1 MVWEPFIIRYKDG
14 NRTQYT
20 GLCVDL
26 LEYIARDLNFTY
38 VISEPPDL
46 SWGHRLPNGTWVG
59 MTAML
64 KRKEVDLAL
73 AGMSVTSE
81 RATVSDYSEGFYFDE
96 LALLVSRPTE
106 EIGWTFFL
114 RPFHWLVYIAL
125 GGSLIFVTAVF
136 VFLERLGDQANMRKD
151 QGNMRRDQG
160 NMRRDQGNMRG
171 DQGNIRR
178 DQANMRGDQ
187 GNIRRDQANMRGDQG
202 NMRGDQGNIR
212 RDQANMRRDQA
223 NMCMDEG
230 NMGRDQANMRRDQAN
245 TWMDDGNMRMDQPH
259 MWMDQGNIKRDQGN
273 IKRDQGNT
281 RRDKEGGVWHGR
293 QPPSVVDSVLGA
305 VETLFGA
312 LLGRAVIY
320 KWRQTPGGR
329 ILLSS
334 WILVSLVTVTTYTAN
349 LTAFS
354 VVTRQRVPFN
364 TLRQLVKRDDYRW
377 GFLSGTMLESILPHS
392 SNEDYTSF
400 YRGAVSFAE
409 SDPSVLS
416 PDVDV
421 QMAQVNSGQ
430 YVFLGTL
437 SIYHHYKSRYCQLTV
452 VSERIEDAIELGL
465 VDYWSRKRFPN
476 NYRCAGEEKAE
487 VMSLSLEHV
496 QSAFLVAGMGLVAA
510 ALVFGLECL
519 RVATFLVMALVVMCP
534 ARVLTSSSVPGPDTV
549 YFQHDFGIT
558 TQPNA
563 DINRCSVC
571 VRFADTALMVL
582 LNIIVNVGVI
592 GSCEDLCDMLPQPHP
607 QGDVCNKLCGTVGI
621 GDFVK
626 SVVKANSNSIYFC
639 ELLGTCPVNDEG
651 DAQISGLT
659 VSPEDGPQGPRK
671 IRFTVESKNGIGTG
685 QLVLSVST
693 VDGIPNASAFPSS
706 QTFTL
711 NASPAPN
718 CDPDKQ
724 TCEKWLPGKYTL
736 SVDICNGE
744 CGSSEPHSAPYDHKQ
759 TTFTITEH

>member
-64 KRKEVDLAL
+64 KRKEADLAL

-136 VFLERLGDQANMRKD
+136 VFLERLGDQANMKKD

-178 DQANMRGDQ
+178 NQANMRGDQ

-202 NMRGDQGNIR
+202 YMRRDQGNIR
-212 RDQANMRRDQA
+212 RVQANMTRDQA
-223 NMCMDEG
+223 DMCMDEG
-230 NMGRDQANMRRDQAN
+230 NMGRDQAYMRKDQAK
-245 TWMDDGNMRMDQPH
+245 H
-259 MWMDQGNIKRDQGN
+259 
-273 IKRDQGNT
+273 
-281 RRDKEGGVWHGR
+281 V
-293 QPPSVVDSVLGA
+293 
-305 VETLFGA
+305 
-312 LLGRAVIY
+312 AVIY

-452 VSERIEDAIELGL
+452 VSERLFTDTFAVHLQKHSPYTRLFNKAIEDAIELGL

-519 RVATFLVMALVVMCP
+519 
-534 ARVLTSSSVPGPDTV
+534 
-549 YFQHDFGIT
+549 
-558 TQPNA
+558 
-563 DINRCSVC
+563 
-571 VRFADTALMVL
+571 
-582 LNIIVNVGVI
+582 
-592 GSCEDLCDMLPQPHP
+592 PHP

-621 GDFVK
+621 DDFVK
-626 SVVKANSNSIYFC
+626 SVVKARANSNSIYFC

-659 VSPEDGPQGPRK
+659 VSPEDGPQG
-671 IRFTVESKNGIGTG
+671 ND
-685 QLVLSVST
+685 VLLMAQ
-693 VDGIPNASAFPSS
+693 NASAFPSS

-736 SVDICNGE
+736 SVAAVLGPDSDAISFQQDVSTTTQPEADINRCSVCVDFAHTALSKLVNIVLSEYIELLRSLAAVCDELCETAGIE
-744 CGSSEPHSAPYDHKQ
+744 RFVKSVVTATSYSIYFCELLGTCPINDEGDAQISGLTVSPESGPQGNDVLLMAQNASAFPSSHTFTLNASPAPSCVPYDRVTCEKWLPGKY
-759 TTFTITEH
+759 TFGVGQ